1 AFDPGRDWEQYID
14 EPSCFE
20 GQGGPVPC
28 TGPFY
33 SSRIKNERENA
44 PRILQSAQESLEVAR
59 AQYSLALAGV
69 NNDTAVSANASVV
82 SAQQALEQATTGPK
96 ESEID
101 AARLQIEQA
110 EISLEQSRFSLQQ
123 AQDALAKAQLTAP
136 WAGTVLSVDISPGA
150 MVGAGTPII
159 SLLDMHNLQFHTNNL
174 SERDLAQ
181 ISSGQPVEIVLKSY
195 PNDPI
200 TGSVAGIAPQ
210 ATGTVGDAAVFTVKI
225 NLDASDLDLRPGM
238 TGRAEITNDS

>member
-1 AFDPGRDWEQYID
+1 YID
-14 EPSCFE
+14 EPICYE

-44 PRILQSAQESLEVAR
+44 PRILQSAQESLEIAR

-96 ESEID
+96 EADIE
-101 AARLQIEQA
+101 AAQLQVQQA

-123 AQDALAKAQLTAP
+123 AADALEKAELTAP
-136 WAGTVLSVDISPGA
+136 WSGTILSVDVSVGA
-150 MVGAGTPII
+150 MIGAGTPVVT
-159 SLLDMHNLQFHTNNL
+159 LLDTDRLQFHTNNL
-174 SERDLAQ
+174 SERDLA
-181 ISSGQPVEIVLKSY
+181 
-195 PNDPI
+195 
-200 TGSVAGIAPQ
+200 
-210 ATGTVGDAAVFTVKI
+210 
-225 NLDASDLDLRPGM
+225 
-238 TGRAEITNDS
+238 